1 MGSLSAKDCFG
12 PRDSSWLISAIVG
25 HGKPWVGF
33 DTNSLLML
41 SEKARE
47 CFERGRRCMVFH
59 AFRIGLR
66 DFGRNTDGDQQ
77 RDHQSMSRPDLGR
90 EVQARLGQEDPT
102 IGPRGYK
109 PFPLEAADALERR
122 RMRDAEPLGDFS
134 CARLAMGYMQISDE
148 FDVVLGQSG
157 RARRTRSAS
166 RSQRLPTSRLRL
178 LAKFHP
184 LRCEPRPA
192 LSGALLIATK
202 AAIKAHSLPQVLT
215 PCRARA
221 RPSGRAFPL

>member
-157 RARRTRSAS
+157 RARRTRT
-166 RSQRLPTSRLRL
+166 P
-178 LAKFHP
+178 
-184 LRCEPRPA
+184 EPRCLRRFGRQVARNGFRLHGCGFWQNSIPCA
-192 LSGALLIATK
+192 V
-202 AAIKAHSLPQVLT
+202 SLVPL
-215 PCRARA
+215 CRARCLSP
-221 RPSGRAFPL
+221 RKQRSRRTRYHKS